1 MFIILFSCDIIK
13 ISNHYEGTFESK
25 VDNKTLA
32 CIMIDDMGSM
42 DGLSGSSDDGIEQS
56 QLFDLNADVLG
67 LIALSLKPADVYA
80 LSLTCKHF
88 HEVGK
93 VMMGNLMTAQLDRVM
108 VDRTSRLDQTG
119 APRSFTFEDMFPR
132 DAQTRA
138 ADYDD
143 EGRVQVRND
152 VTFNLIR
159 RFVY

>member
-1 MFIILFSCDIIK
+1 
-13 ISNHYEGTFESK
+13 
-25 VDNKTLA
+25 
-32 CIMIDDMGSM
+32 MIDDTGSM
-42 DGLSGSSDDGIEQS
+42 DGFSGSSDDGIEQS
-56 QLFDLNADVLG
+56 QLLDLNADLLG

-119 APRSFTFEDMFPR
+119 AHRSFTFEDMFPR
-132 DAQTRA
+132 DAETRA

-143 EGRVQVRND
+143 ERRVQVRSE

-159 RFVY
+159 RFIY

>member
-1 MFIILFSCDIIK
+1 MFIIFFSNFSCDIIK
-13 ISNHYEGTFESK
+13 ISNQYEGTFESK

-93 VMMGNLMTAQLDRVM
+93 VMMGNLMTAQLDRKRNNHSV
-108 VDRTSRLDQTG
+108 LIE
-119 APRSFTFEDMFPR
+119 RSI
-132 DAQTRA
+132 TR
-138 ADYDD
+138 
-143 EGRVQVRND
+143 G
-152 VTFNLIR
+152 LIR
-159 RFVY
+159 SSRVVV